1 MNHEFHGIKKG
12 VFRMKEILVK
22 LYSFNELSETSK
34 QKALKM
40 LEKPFLEIGETETL
54 RECIDDVLFYVDGT
68 IA

>member
-1 MNHEFHGIKKG
+1 
-12 VFRMKEILVK
+12 MKEILVK